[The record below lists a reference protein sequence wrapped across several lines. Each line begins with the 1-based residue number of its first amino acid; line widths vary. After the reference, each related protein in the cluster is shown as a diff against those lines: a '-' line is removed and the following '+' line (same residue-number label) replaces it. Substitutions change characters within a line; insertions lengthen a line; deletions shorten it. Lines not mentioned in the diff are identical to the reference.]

1 MDVNDNAYLLNKR
14 VVLEFI
20 ASELAPTEAA

>member
-1 MDVNDNAYLLNKR
+1 MDVNDYACSLSKR

-20 ASELAPTEAA
+20 ASELAPTEGA